1 MKRLLLVL
9 LLVTLAWHWWPVHA
23 PAVESPPPLVDLP
36 AAELTQAP
44 VQQDLRSGPQFLL
57 NGISARALAQY
68 AVSGR
73 VLSSTRYRLGRT
85 AALAPFDLALGWG
98 RMTEPAVIKRLD
110 ISQGGR
116 WYFWSYQGEPPLPV
130 REIETSSANVH
141 LIPADAAVA
150 RDLRRV
156 DAGQTI
162 ALRGYL
168 VELRADDGWQWRSS
182 LRRDDTGDGSCELM
196 YVQAVGRP

>member
-1 MKRLLLVL
+1 MKRLLLIL
-9 LLVTLAWHWWPVHA
+9 LLVTLAWRWWPVHA
-23 PAVESPPPLVDLP
+23 PTVENPPPLADLP
-36 AAELTQAP
+36 AAELSGAP
-44 VQQDLRSGPQFLL
+44 LQQDLPAGPQFLL
-57 NGISARALAQY
+57 NGIPAHALAQY

-73 VLSSTRYRLGRT
+73 VLSRTRYRLGRT
-85 AALAPFDLALGWG
+85 AALAPFDFALGWG
-98 RMTEPAVIKRLD
+98 RMTQPAVIERLD

-116 WYFWSYQGEPPLPV
+116 WYFWRYQGEPPLPV
-130 REIETSSANVH
+130 REIETSSANLH

-150 RDLRRV
+150 NDLRRV

-168 VELRADDGWQWRSS
+168 VALHASDGWQWRSS

>member
-1 MKRLLLVL
+1 MKRLLLIL

-23 PAVESPPPLVDLP
+23 PAVENPPPLVDLP
-36 AAELTQAP
+36 TAEPTGGP
-44 VQQDLRSGPQFLL
+44 VQQDLPAGPQFLL
-57 NGISARALAQY
+57 NGIPARALAQY

-85 AALAPFDLALGWG
+85 AALAPFDFALGWG
-98 RMTEPAVIKRLD
+98 RMTQPAVIKRLD
-110 ISQGGR
+110 VSQGGR

-130 REIETSSANVH
+130 QEIETSSANVH

-150 RDLRRV
+150 HDLRRV
-156 DAGQTI
+156 DAGQTV

-168 VELRADDGWQWRSS
+168 VELRASDGWQWRSS